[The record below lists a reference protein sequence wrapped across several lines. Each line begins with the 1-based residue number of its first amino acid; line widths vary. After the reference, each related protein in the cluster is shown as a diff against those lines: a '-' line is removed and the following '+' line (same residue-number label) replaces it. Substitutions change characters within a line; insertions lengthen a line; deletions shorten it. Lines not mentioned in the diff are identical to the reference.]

1 MDQAAVVTGLRVS
14 IEFGAVDRYA
24 VYVKTCVY
32 ALGLA
37 IGIWIE
43 DFPQGKNEAQKTS
56 AMLSARAIP
65 EFAGAR
71 SISCSLFQAQTAVVV
86 ENVEIDLYATN
97 PMQIRSS
104 PWPNKWKWKYLSLL
118 WNRLTSRLSL
128 IIIQIP
134 SLCPSLLKLYLV
146 LLLLPSMNMDKLK
159 FPSIVSSWLI
169 FPTSR
174 VDFQTL
180 G

>member
-86 ENVEIDLYATN
+86 ENVEIDLYAVLAVEQADLPVEPDHNTN
-97 PMQIRSS
+97 PLSVPVLAETLFGSAAPPVHEHGQIE
-104 PWPNKWKWKYLSLL
+104 
-118 WNRLTSRLSL
+118 
-128 IIIQIP
+128 IP
-134 SLCPSLLKLYLV
+134 
-146 LLLLPSMNMDKLK
+146 
-159 FPSIVSSWLI
+159 
-169 FPTSR
+169 
-174 VDFQTL
+174 
-180 G
+180 